1 MESGSQEVRDIVNK
15 KLCTDEII
23 TAAKIAE
30 AEGLQSLKMYS
41 MVGIPGEDIIG
52 RESSIQATLEMLKS
66 VKSAAPSLKI
76 SLGIS
81 TFVPKVT
88 QTTVNSQFSFS
99 NTHTH
104 IYIYIY
110 INSSIE

>member
-1 MESGSQEVRDIVNK
+1 MESGSQKIRDIVNK

-52 RESSIQATLEMLKS
+52 HESSIEATLEMLKS
-66 VKSAAPSLKI
+66 VRSAAPSLKI
-76 SLGIS
+76 ALGIS
-81 TFVPKVT
+81 TFVPKVI
-88 QTTVNSQFSFS
+88 QTTATTNLQSAFPFPKLMMY
-99 NTHTH
+99 T
-104 IYIYIY
+104 
-110 INSSIE
+110 